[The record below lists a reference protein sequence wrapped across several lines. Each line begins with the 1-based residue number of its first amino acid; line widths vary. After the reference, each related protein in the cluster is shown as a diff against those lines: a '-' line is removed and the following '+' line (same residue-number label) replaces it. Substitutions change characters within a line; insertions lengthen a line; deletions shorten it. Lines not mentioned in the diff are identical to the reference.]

1 MPWLSLHPGHSNIAK
16 LSLAMLTFA
25 IYQPHGVLLV
35 VLVAGVISGTKT

>member
-1 MPWLSLHPGHSNIAK
+1 
-16 LSLAMLTFA
+16 MLTFA